1 MTYRTKRPRTRHVL
15 AFGVGATLAITQLG
29 AGCVPAG
36 DPSECERDASP
47 GATNCSSPTRDASS
61 DAHDATSEG
70 GDAK

>member
-1 MTYRTKRPRTRHVL
+1 MTYRTKRPRTRHIL

-36 DPSECERDASP
+36 EVGDCDPDASST
-47 GATNCSSPTRDASS
+47 GASNCSSPARDASA
-61 DAHDATSEG
+61 DARD

>member
-29 AGCVPAG
+29 AGCVPANEG
-36 DPSECERDASP
+36 TECDPDAAST
-47 GATNCSSPTRDASS
+47 ATNCSSPARDASA
-61 DAHDATSEG
+61 DARD